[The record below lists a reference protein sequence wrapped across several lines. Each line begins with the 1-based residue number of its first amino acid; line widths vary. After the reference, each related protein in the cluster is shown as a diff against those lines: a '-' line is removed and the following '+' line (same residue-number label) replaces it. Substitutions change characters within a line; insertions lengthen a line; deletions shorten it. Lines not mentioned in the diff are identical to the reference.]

1 MSKILNAR
9 VQLKK
14 DTEANFAQADPV
26 LLDGEEILVV
36 CADGKIKRKIGDGVS
51 RYSQLP
57 FPDDGG
63 SALDIDRI
71 LFDGLP
77 YSTKTISSDGRT
89 ITSTDSAGMTLTET
103 MSADFKTCTSVLKDQ
118 NGVTLGQLVQVL
130 AANGLSITATLTK

>member
-1 MSKILNAR
+1 MSKTLNTR

-14 DTEANFAQADPV
+14 DTEANFAQANPI

-36 CADGKIKRKIGDGVS
+36 CSDGKIKRKIGDGVS

-63 SALDIDRI
+63 GLDIDRI

-89 ITSTDSAGMTLTET
+89 ITSKDSAGMTLTET